1 MLIRFSSKTGSSI
14 TMHQKQADMMLE
26 MMKRS
31 GKIPGALKAED
42 VPAALDAL
50 EAAILIEKEK
60 ESATNM
66 DDDDIISIGTR
77 AYPLLQL
84 LKQAIKD
91 EEFLMWDYEDKLV

>member
-1 MLIRFSSKTGSSI
+1 MLIRFSSKTGTSI
-14 TMHQKQADMMLE
+14 AMHQKQADMMLE

-42 VPAALDAL
+42 VPAALEAL

-60 ESATNM
+60 EAANDM
-66 DDDDIISIGTR
+66 HDDAISIGTR
-77 AYPLLQL
+77 AHPLLQL

-91 EEFLMWDYEDKLV
+91 EEFLMWDYEDKLM